1 MLSLLEQVDRE
12 HPVHNLLFSIIHE
25 SRGEQYLLIIS
36 EQANQCVQKA
46 LCTCVVHA
54 IYVRLD
60 FLKLGGQGKEMEEHL
75 SR

>member
-1 MLSLLEQVDRE
+1 MLSFLEQVDRE

-46 LCTCVVHA
+46 LFTCVVYAHEQLLIEGEVA
-54 IYVRLD
+54 
-60 FLKLGGQGKEMEEHL
+60 LGGY
-75 SR
+75 